1 MSEGLVDPEMIP
13 RIDTGC
19 VTDAAQDLRAMGGS
33 VAENTDGMVAAW
45 AGLRAEGVY
54 EAPEAGT
61 VYGLLDPA
69 AAAAWEVESALGGAA
84 DALDVFAGELE
95 EIRPGLEEVR
105 AEAAAF
111 RARALSGVDEPASG
125 SPVFVPSYG
134 AGSFRSGEGKTEHK
148 QWWESPVMCEEN
160 SKLLARINDQ
170 VVRIINAE
178 NECVNALH
186 ELIPDQCFMR
196 QPTDLTGDALDG
208 LGDLPWGRPTEY
220 QSKSCVESAVLGLGD
235 GVFDMVAGAGSMTV
249 GYDPR
254 TGSFGNWDVTG
265 QTWSQLGNLGLSLAV
280 AATPASMVVDVSRL
294 AGADNPAT
302 RLVKDSR
309 HTLGETLAG
318 LVGID
323 PAADD
328 PFAAWKKDGVR
339 SAVSTGVNIGTFF
352 IPGAQVGDA
361 MKGAGIAGKAG
372 RMALRGAGAFA
383 DTVVPGGSFAV
394 KAAETGAR
402 AADAAAHAADG
413 AGLASRAA
421 RAIENG
427 ALHNPNPP
435 DPGKASGLPAKNST
449 GLDLGDASTGKTTIP
464 SPADTGAGT
473 TRHGLDGP
481 QHPAGAPDIPTTRTD
496 TPDPG
501 ASAARHDSPT
511 ETRETAEPGAARHTT
526 TDVGT
531 GTSEGPRHYRDPDS
545 DTSEARTETTT
556 HDAPG
561 SADAGTPHEA
571 DARGRDI
578 DGSGTRENTPAKH
591 ADGEGHGTS
600 DNTEGGHRRTDS
612 EKTSSNPAYT
622 REEVRQTLEAA
633 PRDEHGV
640 PLDHRTGQP
649 LLLEN
654 VRSDRGWIM
663 HWDPDAEMWLAENRG
678 NGYPNGLPPKGE
690 PNSYGYDANGNR
702 MPYANHRPS
711 YDPGDPANG
720 IPSQEERVF
729 NAAKDENG
737 EVYVTQIDESRRHVE
752 WEPGE
757 PHNDMEKG
765 WDMGHKPSKEYA
777 KMRDKYLNHEYSPDP
792 IENERLF
799 LEDYRNPD
807 NYIPQDPLRNR
818 SHMDE
823 IP

>member
-1 MSEGLVDPEMIP
+1 MIP

-19 VTDAAQDLRAMGGS
+19 VTDAAEDLRAMGGS
-33 VAENTDGMVAAW
+33 VAENTDAMVAAW

-54 EAPEAGT
+54 VAPEAET

-69 AAAAWEVESALGGAA
+69 VAAAGEVESALGGAA
-84 DALDVFAGELE
+84 DALDVFAEELE
-95 EIRPGLEEVR
+95 EIKPGLEELR

-111 RARALSGVDEPASG
+111 RARALSGVDEPASK

-134 AGSFRSGEGKTEHK
+134 AGSFRSGEGAEDK
-148 QWWESPVMCEEN
+148 QWWESGRLCEEN

-170 VVRIINAE
+170 VIRIVNAE
-178 NECVNALH
+178 NACVNALH
-186 ELIPDQCFMR
+186 DLIPECFVQ
-196 QPTDLTGDALDG
+196 QPTDLTGDVLDQ
-208 LGDLPWGRPTEY
+208 LGDLPWGGPSEY
-220 QSKSCVESAVLGLGD
+220 QSKNCVESAVLGLCD
-235 GVFDMVAGAGSMTV
+235 AIVDMVAGAGSLV
-249 GYDPR
+249 AGYDPR
-254 TGSFGNWDVTG
+254 TGEFGNWDVTG
-265 QTWSQLGNLGLSLAV
+265 QTWAGLGNLGLSLLAMVPAPVPAASV
-280 AATPASMVVDVSRL
+280 AECARGT
-294 AGADNPAT
+294 GADNQAT
-302 RLVKDSR
+302 RFIREKEHDLWNTV
-309 HTLGETLAG
+309 AG
-318 LVGID
+318 MVNID

-339 SAVSTGVNIGTFF
+339 SAVSAGVNIGTFF
-352 IPGAQVGDA
+352 VPGAEVGGA
-361 MKGAGIAGKAG
+361 MKGAGLAGKAG
-372 RMALRGAGAFA
+372 RMALRGLGAFA
-383 DTVVPGGSFAV
+383 DTAIPGGSFAV
-394 KAAETGAR
+394 KAGEAGLK
-402 AADAAAHAADG
+402 AADAAAHAAEG
-413 AGLASRAA
+413 AGLVSRAA

-427 ALHNPNPP
+427 ALHNPSLP
-435 DPGKASGLPAKNST
+435 DPGRAGGLPVKDGP
-449 GLDLGDASTGKTTIP
+449 GLDLSGASAGKAP
-464 SPADTGAGT
+464 PQADVGAGQ
-473 TRHGLDGP
+473 TRRGLDGLQDP
-481 QHPAGAPDIPTTRTD
+481 AGTPDMPDSARAGAPDL
-496 TPDPG
+496 G
-501 ASAARHDSPT
+501 
-511 ETRETAEPGAARHTT
+511 EGAARHG
-526 TDVGT
+526 TDTAAGAGRSAGNGPETGT
-531 GTSEGPRHYRDPDS
+531 GEVSARHGDPDASAGGMHS
-545 DTSEARTETTT
+545 DP
-556 HDAPG
+556 DAYNRSG
-561 SADAGTPHEA
+561 RNGTGTPHEV

-578 DGSGTRENTPAKH
+578 GGSGTREDTPAKH
-591 ADGEGHGTS
+591 ADGEGNGAS
-600 DNTEGGHRRTDS
+600 DNTEGDHRQTDPEQNAS
-612 EKTSSNPAYT
+612 KPAYT
-622 REEVRQTLEAA
+622 REEVRQALEAA

-654 VRSDRGWIM
+654 VRGDRGWIM

-711 YDPGDPANG
+711 YDPGDQANG

-737 EVYVTQIDESRRHVE
+737 DVYVTQIDESRRRVE
-752 WEPGE
+752 WEPGQ

-765 WDMGHKPSKEYA
+765 WDMGHKPGKEYA

-807 NYIPQDPLRNR
+807 NYIPQDPMRNR